1 MRWLIV
7 VPITAMYVSL
17 PASGTAQI
25 PRTENRQPAKSG
37 PVQPP
42 RLDQLDRQL
51 LEGLAPSGPVPAPSV
66 RPEPSNAANLPA
78 ARGADQNPL
87 AKISE
92 QMREVQGRLSKRD
105 TSPETQAI
113 QKQILDD
120 LAALLQEG
128 RNQHSSAGEPGR
140 PTPGAAQAG
149 AGTGDPTTST
159 TPDAASRP
167 GRGPQEPAQ
176 PTDVKTLIS
185 RVWGHLP
192 ETVRGQMQAPFSEQ
206 FLPKYERLIEDYYR
220 RLAEDGAAAP

>member
-1 MRWLIV
+1 
-7 VPITAMYVSL
+7 
-17 PASGTAQI
+17 
-25 PRTENRQPAKSG
+25 
-37 PVQPP
+37 
-42 RLDQLDRQL
+42 LDRQL
-51 LEGLAPSGPVPAPSV
+51 LEGLSPSGPAAAPPSRSV
-66 RPEPSNAANLPA
+66 APGSINQPA

-87 AKISE
+87 SKISE
-92 QMREVQGRLSKRD
+92 QMRVVQGRLSKRD

-120 LAALLQEG
+120 LAALLKER
-128 RNQHSSAGEPGR
+128 RNQQASAGETGR
-140 PTPGAAQAG
+140 PAPGVAQAG
-149 AGTGDPTTST
+149 AGAGEPTSST

-167 GRGPQEPAQ
+167 GRGPQEPEQ
-176 PTDVKTLIS
+176 HTDVKALIS